1 MSRSAVAPVA
11 TGDTTGARAEGQTAK
26 RPRFYREILLIALC
40 YSAYSL
46 VRNLVPPNH
55 TAALHRGHDI
65 LHLEGLLHLNVELS
79 INRLFTDVRWL
90 GVGANYYYASL
101 HFVVTIG
108 VLVWLYLRH
117 PERYVF
123 YRRLIFA
130 TTVLALIGFWLYP
143 LAPPR
148 MVPGFVDTV
157 LTFHTGGLY
166 ESGASPIASV
176 SNQYAAMPSLHTG
189 WSLWCAIAIADVTRP
204 NRFRWLVY
212 CYPVAT
218 VIVILGTANHYLLD
232 AIGGVVTLFA
242 GYAATRTVR
251 TIIPRLGPAARI
263 FSTDTGGTST
273 AAWPVPTSSPGP
285 AGGERGSTAV

>member
-11 TGDTTGARAEGQTAK
+11 TGDLTGAQADGRTAQ

-55 TAALHRGHDI
+55 TAALDRGHDI
-65 LHLEGLLHLNVELS
+65 LRLEHLLHVNVELS

-90 GVGANYYYASL
+90 GVSANYYYASL
-101 HFVVTIG
+101 HFVLTIG
-108 VLVWLYLRH
+108 LLVWLYIRH

-204 NRFRWLVY
+204 SRLRWLAY

-218 VIVILGTANHYLLD
+218 VIVILGTANHYVLD
-232 AIGGVVTLFA
+232 AIGGVVTLGA
-242 GYAATRTVR
+242 GYAATLSVR
-251 TIIPRLGPAARI
+251 VVIPHLGPVARV
-263 FSTDTGGTST
+263 FSTDTG
-273 AAWPVPTSSPGP
+273 PG
-285 AGGERGSTAV
+285 A

>member
-11 TGDTTGARAEGQTAK
+11 AGDLTGAQADGRTAG

-55 TAALHRGHDI
+55 TAALDRGHDI
-65 LHLEGLLHLNVELS
+65 LHFEHLLHINVELS

-90 GVGANYYYASL
+90 GASANYYYASL

-108 VLVWLYLRH
+108 VLVWLYMRH

-148 MVPGFVDTV
+148 MIPGFVDTV

-204 NRFRWLVY
+204 GRFRWLA
-212 CYPVAT
+212 CSYPVAT

-232 AIGGVVTLFA
+232 AIGGVGTLGA
-242 GYAATRTVR
+242 GYAATRTVQ
-251 TIIPRLGPAARI
+251 IVIPHLGPMARV
-263 FSTDTGGTST
+263 FSTDTGSR
-273 AAWPVPTSSPGP
+273 A
-285 AGGERGSTAV
+285 